1 MPVAD
6 AIDIPLELRANDI
19 VRHIINIDSR
29 FRQNPTG
36 TTSSNFY
43 FRLQEPV
50 KNVLRIR
57 ITSIEFP
64 NNYPVFTAA
73 RRNIAIR
80 IIYGMSPDTAILTI
94 PEGNYS
100 ACEMVTALT
109 AAITAVG
116 LTWLTVDFDPVT
128 GLFTFTGTQKFALD
142 PGYKSFDRPFDYGL
156 GFNLGFSLKTH
167 IATGSGTKWT
177 VVSNQC
183 AYFAGDQYV
192 FLKVNNFGCVSSKIS
207 VVPVSI
213 LKNAPDLNNTPYSKD
228 TVNEQTI
235 TALAKIVLKDP
246 KNYMTFDD
254 YASQHAKEVT
264 FTSPT
269 DLTRFHIQVLDAY
282 GNLLDLCSSQFSFSM
297 EVLEVRNSSLYNT
310 IRDSI
315 SLQYV

>member
-29 FRQNPTG
+29 FRQNPIG

-73 RRNIAIR
+73 RRNISIR
-80 IIYGMSPDTAILTI
+80 IIYGTAPDTAVLTI

-100 ACEMVTALT
+100 ACDMVTALT
-109 AAITAVG
+109 DAITAAG

-128 GLFTFTGTQKFALD
+128 GLFTFTGTQKFAVD
-142 PGYKSFDRPFDYGL
+142 PMYNSFDRPFDYGL
-156 GFNLGFSLKTH
+156 GFNLGFSLQTH
-167 IATGSGTKWT
+167 ISTGSGTAWT
-177 VVSNQC
+177 VVSDQC

-213 LKNAPDLNNTPYSKD
+213 VNNGPDLNNAPFGRD
-228 TVNEQTI
+228 RVNEQTI
-235 TALAKIVLKDP
+235 TALAKIVLRDP

-297 EVLEVRNSSLYNT
+297 EVLEVKNSSLYDT

>member
-29 FRQNPTG
+29 FRQNPIG

-73 RRNIAIR
+73 RRNIMIR
-80 IIYGMSPDTAILTI
+80 IIYGTVPDTAVLTI

-100 ACEMVTALT
+100 ACDMVTALT
-109 AAITAVG
+109 AAISAAG
-116 LTWLTVDFDPVT
+116 ITWLVVAFDPVT
-128 GLFTFTGTQKFALD
+128 GLFTFTGSQKFALD
-142 PGYKSFDRPFDYGL
+142 PRYNSFDRPFDYGL
-156 GFNLGFSLKTH
+156 GFNLGFSLQTH
-167 IATGSGTKWT
+167 IATGSGATWE
-177 VVSNQC
+177 VVSDQC

-213 LKNAPDLNNTPYSKD
+213 VNNGPDLNNAPFGRD
-228 TVNEQTI
+228 RVNEQTI

-297 EVLEVRNSSLYNT
+297 EVLEVRNSSLYDT

>member
-6 AIDIPLELRANDI
+6 AVDIPLELRANDI

-36 TTSSNFY
+36 TTTSNFF
-43 FRLQEPV
+43 FRLLEPV

-73 RRNIAIR
+73 RRNITLR
-80 IIYGMSPDTAILTI
+80 VIYGTTPDTAVLTI
-94 PEGNYS
+94 PEGNYT
-100 ACEMVTALT
+100 AGEMQAALT
-109 AAITAVG
+109 AAIAAAG
-116 LTWLTVDFDPVT
+116 LPWLTVTFNTVT
-128 GLFTFTGTQKFALD
+128 GRYTFTGTQKFALD
-142 PGYKSFDRPFDYGL
+142 PGYDSFDRPFDYGL
-156 GFNLGFSLKTH
+156 GFNLGFSLQTH
-167 IATGSGTKWT
+167 IATGSGTSWK

-192 FLKVNNFGCVSSKIS
+192 FLRVNNFGCVSSKVS
-207 VVPVSI
+207 VVPVSVSYPI
-213 LKNAPDLNNTPYSKD
+213 TNNTPN
-228 TVNEQTI
+228 TQELPNEQTI
-235 TALAKIVLKDP
+235 TALAKIILKDP
-246 KNYMTFDD
+246 KNFMTYDD

-269 DLTRFHIQVLDAY
+269 DLSRFHIQILDAY
-282 GNLLDLCSSQFSFSM
+282 GNLIDMCSAQYSFSM
-297 EVLEVRNSSLYNT
+297 EVLEVRNSSLYDT

-315 SLQYV
+315 TLQYV